1 LGVELAE
8 GRQRTVI
15 WVAIAAAVVI
25 GIIVGAIVTGGSS
38 TSGSHAALAANPE
51 LDPGTPLSKPAP
63 DFMLTD
69 EFGRR
74 ISLHSFRGKVVI
86 LAFNDSECTT
96 VCPLTT
102 QAMVDAKR
110 FLGAAARDV
119 QLLGIDAN
127 PKATAVADVRSY
139 SRTHGMLYQ
148 WRFLTG
154 SLPQLKRV
162 WHAYGIDVQ
171 IEQDQIDH
179 TPALYVIDPAGRLRR
194 LYETQMSYATIPQ
207 LAQLMAHEASSLL
220 PSHPA
225 VRSTLSYAHV
235 PGIAPP
241 TPVSVPRAG
250 GGTVRIGASRSPRLY
265 LFFATWN
272 TEVFPDL
279 ARRLRSLNG
288 YRGAAPLTLVDEG
301 SVEPSPSALG
311 HFLRGLRLNH
321 PVAIDPNGRV
331 ADGYE
336 VQDQPWFVLTSAS
349 GKFLWYYDVST
360 AGWLSPAALAAHVH
374 AAFRHAAKTAPS
386 AAAAAAA
393 LSGSPGPLASL
404 HRQAGQLLGPE
415 SDLKSRLRALRGY
428 PVVLNAWA
436 SWCVPCQKEF
446 PLFAAA
452 SVRYGRQ
459 VAFLGADTNDSS
471 GDAQAFLAKHSVS
484 YPSYQATIQ
493 QLSPLAAIGSMPTT
507 IFLNRAG
514 KVVSVHT
521 GQYDALGTLEQDID
535 TYAMR

>member
-1 LGVELAE
+1 MHLTKR
-8 GRQRTVI
+8 RQRTLLS
-15 WVAIAAAVVI
+15 VAIAAAVII
-25 GIIVGAIVTGGSS
+25 GITVGALVTGGSS
-38 TSGSHAALAANPE
+38 TSSSRAALATNPE

-63 DFMLTD
+63 DFTLTD
-69 EFGRR
+69 EFGHRV
-74 ISLHSFRGKVVI
+74 SLHSFRGKVVI

-110 FLGAAARDV
+110 ILGAAGNRV

-127 PKATAVADVRSY
+127 PKATAVSDVRSY

-154 SLPQLKRV
+154 SLAELKRV

-171 IEQDQIDH
+171 IEHDQIDH

-207 LAQLMAHEASSLL
+207 LGQLMAHEASRLL

-225 VRSTLSYAHV
+225 VRSSLSYAQV
-235 PGIAPP
+235 PGIGPRK
-241 TPVSVPRAG
+241 PVSLPRAG
-250 GGTVRIGASRSPRLY
+250 GGTVPLGPSASPRLY

-272 TEVFPDL
+272 SEVFPAL
-279 ARRLRSLNG
+279 ARQLRSLNG
-288 YRGAAPLTLVDEG
+288 YHGNAPLTLVDEG
-301 SVEPSPSALG
+301 SVEPAPSALPR
-311 HFLRGLRLNH
+311 FLRGLGLKY
-321 PVAIDPNGRV
+321 PVAIDRSGRI

-360 AGWLSPAALAAHVH
+360 AGWLSPAALAGRVR
-374 AAFRHAAKTAPS
+374 AAFAHASKNVPT
-386 AAAAAAA
+386 AAA
-393 LSGSPGPLASL
+393 LAGSPGPLAAL
-404 HRQAGQLLGPE
+404 HRQGGSLLGPE
-415 SDLKSRLRALRGY
+415 AALATRLRALRGY
-428 PVVLNAWA
+428 PAVVNAWA
-436 SWCVPCQKEF
+436 SWCSPCQKEF
-446 PLFAAA
+446 PLFASA
-452 SVRYGRQ
+452 SLRYGRR

-471 GDAQAFLAKHSVS
+471 GDARSFLAHHHVS
-484 YPSYQATIQ
+484 YPSFETTSQ
-493 QLSPLAAIGSMPTT
+493 QLRPLAAIAAMPTT

-514 KVVSVHT
+514 KVTYVHT
-521 GQYDALGTLEQDID
+521 GQYDSLGTLEQDID
-535 TYAMR
+535 LYALR